1 MQQDHELNPVLQDEC
16 EFKRGVCFQ
25 FMWIQS
31 GQNRAFFFFPREK
44 LTPASNRSVFT
55 AVLSSAMKHEIKH
68 QECMGTKYGDF
79 FFFFFFFFSVR
90 LISSPHPSLKK
101 RQFG

>member
-1 MQQDHELNPVLQDEC
+1 MVKIEL
-16 EFKRGVCFQ
+16 
-25 FMWIQS
+25 
-31 GQNRAFFFFPREK
+31 FFFFPREK

-79 FFFFFFFFSVR
+79 FFFFFLFSSFN
-90 LISSPHPSLKK
+90 LFSPPVP
-101 RQFG
+101 

>member
-79 FFFFFFFFSVR
+79 FFFFFFLFSSFNLFSQPV
-90 LISSPHPSLKK
+90 P
-101 RQFG
+101 